1 MNHAKI
7 YAGIALATLLLSG
20 CASTGGSSDS
30 ANAAQE
36 SYNAAV
42 VAAKSSI
49 KTAKKANYEWRDSS
63 KLLKKADKAAKS
75 GDFAKATK
83 LANKAKRQ
91 GALALAQSKDQAN
104 AGPR

>member
-20 CASTGGSSDS
+20 CASTGTSGSSAGAS
-30 ANAAQE
+30 EAG
-36 SYNAAV
+36 YNAAV
-42 VAAKSSI
+42 AAAKSSI
-49 KTAKKANYEWRDSS
+49 KTAKQAGFEWRDSG
-63 KLLKKADKAAKS
+63 KILKKASKAAKS

-91 GALALAQSKDQAN
+91 GQLALVQSKDQAN
-104 AGPR
+104 AGPQ

>member
-20 CASTGGSSDS
+20 CASTGSSGSS
-30 ANAAQE
+30 AASQE

-42 VAAKSSI
+42 AAAKSSI
-49 KTAKKANYEWRDSS
+49 KTAKKAHYEWRDSG
-63 KLLKKADKAAKS
+63 KILKKADKAAKS
-75 GDFAKATK
+75 GDFEKATK

-91 GALALAQSKDQAN
+91 GELALVQSKAQAN
-104 AGPR
+104 AGPH

>member
-20 CASTGGSSDS
+20 CATTGSSDS
-30 ANAAQE
+30 TAATLESYKTAVTAAQT
-36 SYNAAV
+36 
-42 VAAKSSI
+42 SI
-49 KTAKKANYEWRDSS
+49 KTAKKANYEWRDSG
-63 KLLKKADKAAKS
+63 KILKKAAKAAKS
-75 GDFAKATK
+75 GDFDKALK

-91 GALALAQSKDQAN
+91 GEIALAQAKSQAN

>member
-20 CASTGGSSDS
+20 CATTGSSGSSS
-30 ANAAQE
+30 ATQA
-36 SYNAAV
+36 SYDAAV

-49 KTAKKANYEWRDSS
+49 KTAKKANYEWRDSG
-63 KLLKKADKAAKS
+63 KILKKADKAAKS
-75 GDFAKATK
+75 GDFEKATK

-91 GALALAQSKDQAN
+91 GELALIQSKDQAN
-104 AGPR
+104 AGPH